1 MEFESPEE
9 ATRAVA
15 ALDRQPLLPEAS
27 KRFVRLEQ
35 VRHHA
40 SSQNSL
46 GYAVLSA
53 APQLMWSAAGARPAA
68 RWLWQRGRFS
78 HVAAHTEW
86 IPCR

>member
-35 VRHHA
+35 VRHDAA
-40 SSQNSL
+40 SPKGL
-46 GYAVLSA
+46 G
-53 APQLMWSAAGARPAA
+53 
-68 RWLWQRGRFS
+68 
-78 HVAAHTEW
+78 
-86 IPCR
+86 

>member
-1 MEFESPEE
+1 VEFKSPEE

-35 VRHHA
+35 VLHDA
-40 SSQNSL
+40 SSQQTF
-46 GYAVLSA
+46 GCAVLSV

-68 RWLWQRGRFS
+68 
-78 HVAAHTEW
+78 
-86 IPCR
+86 C

>member
-35 VRHHA
+35 V
-40 SSQNSL
+40 
-46 GYAVLSA
+46 
-53 APQLMWSAAGARPAA
+53 PIAGF
-68 RWLWQRGRFS
+68 L
-78 HVAAHTEW
+78 
-86 IPCR
+86 